1 MSRRL
6 SDADYE
12 AVTTTLGRLAGLVF
26 DESRRA
32 GLSTI
37 MRDRLMATG
46 AADVPSYLARLERPY
61 GANERQRLL
70 DLVTIQETHFFRI
83 VPQMVALRDHVLP
96 ELVARSKLSGRPVT
110 IWSAGC
116 STGEEAYTI
125 AMLLRELMAR
135 IGPFEARVIGT
146 DVSAAALDTARTGR
160 YAGRTI
166 DLARQGGLQPWFDVD
181 DDGWW
186 HVRPEVRELVQFR
199 LHNLVTEPAPFDPAT
214 VDLILCRNVTIYF
227 SRATTKTLMH
237 RFYSTL
243 CLGGSLLVGPAETLW
258 QISDEYTLVQLGDA
272 FVYRKEVRAPAP
284 RASSRLTA
292 TERRRPLWPAQR
304 RDPDPLS
311 TPAPQPVGTATRST
325 RPAPAPA
332 GGGRSRPVRPVRAPV
347 PVRAEGAVASPSALD
362 LFEAA
367 RRALAEGR
375 YADAAER
382 ALAAA
387 DRADSDQLMLDAY
400 VLRGRALTNLGDDP
414 GGQAALRRAIFLDP
428 YAGHAHFLLGSSLL
442 ATGDNPA
449 AATAFMAAADSLGRV
464 PDDAIDDLFDGR
476 KVGELVELSR
486 QLAQAALSAPARV
499 PAGSEAVPS

>member
-12 AVTTTLGRLAGLVF
+12 AVTTTLARLAGLVF

-46 AADVPSYLARLERPY
+46 AADVASYLARIERAE

-83 VPQMVALRDHVLP
+83 VPQMSALRDHVLP

-135 IGPFEARVIGT
+135 LGPFDARVIGT

-186 HVRPEVRELVQFR
+186 HVRPEVRDLVQFR
-199 LHNLVTEPAPFDPAT
+199 LHNLVTESAPFDPGT

-227 SRATTKTLMH
+227 SRATTKALMH

-243 CLGGSLLVGPAETLW
+243 CLGGCLLVGPAETLW
-258 QISDEYTLVQLGDA
+258 QISDEYTLTQLGDA
-272 FVYRKEVRAPAP
+272 FVYRKEVRGPG
-284 RASSRLTA
+284 SRPTSRVTS
-292 TERRRPLWPAQR
+292 TERPRPVWPARRPDTEPTSPARQPVVAALR
-304 RDPDPLS
+304 PARP
-311 TPAPQPVGTATRST
+311 TPAPATGT
-325 RPAPAPA
+325 RP
-332 GGGRSRPVRPVRAPV
+332 RPVRQSRPAAPLRQDD
-347 PVRAEGAVASPSALD
+347 PVASPTALD

-375 YADAAER
+375 YSDAAER
-382 ALAAA
+382 AMAAA

-400 VLRGRALTNLGDDP
+400 VLRGRALTNLGDDV
-414 GGQAALRRAIFLDP
+414 GGQVALRRAIFLDP

-442 ATGDNPA
+442 GTGDNSA
-449 AATAFMAAADSLGRV
+449 AATAFMAAADSLPRV
-464 PDDAIDDLFDGR
+464 SDDAIDDLFDGR

-486 QLAQAALSAPARV
+486 QLAQAALSAPAIV
-499 PAGSEAVPS
+499 PAGSESVPS

>member
-6 SDADYE
+6 CDADYE
-12 AVTTTLGRLAGLVF
+12 AVTATLARLAGLVF

-37 MRDRLMATG
+37 VRDRLMATG
-46 AADVPSYLARLERPY
+46 AADVPSYLARIERPD

-146 DVSAAALDTARTGR
+146 DVSAAALDTARSGR
-160 YAGRTI
+160 YNGRTI

-199 LHNLVTEPAPFDPAT
+199 LHNLVTEPAPFDPGT

-227 SRATTKTLMH
+227 SRPTTKTLMH
-237 RFYSTL
+237 RFHTTL
-243 CLGGSLLVGPAETLW
+243 CLGGCLLVGPAETLW
-258 QISDEYTLVQLGDA
+258 QISDEYTLTQLGDA
-272 FVYRKEVRAPAP
+272 FVYRKEVRGPGARSTTRTVTP
-284 RASSRLTA
+284 
-292 TERRRPLWPAQR
+292 ERRRTPWPTRGTGSDA
-304 RDPDPLS
+304 PV
-311 TPAPQPVGTATRST
+311 PQPVATVVRPA
-325 RPAPAPA
+325 RPAPTPA
-332 GGGRSRPVRPVRAPV
+332 VGTRPRPVRPQPRPV
-347 PVRAEGAVASPSALD
+347 IAVAEEPTTGPTALD

-367 RRALAEGR
+367 RRALSEGR
-375 YADAAER
+375 YSDAAER

-387 DRADSDQLMLDAY
+387 DRSDSDQLMLDAY
-400 VLRGRALTNLGDDP
+400 VLRGRALTNLGDDA

-442 ATGDNPA
+442 ATGDHPA
-449 AATAFMAAADSLGRV
+449 AATAFMAAADSLARV

-486 QLAQAALSAPARV
+486 QLAQAALSAPASV
-499 PAGSEAVPS
+499 PAGSQAVPS

>member
-1 MSRRL
+1 MTRRL

-12 AVTTTLGRLAGLVF
+12 AVTTTLARLAGLVF

-46 AADVPSYLARLERPY
+46 ATDVPSYLARLERPD

-83 VPQMVALRDHVLP
+83 VPQMLALRDHVLP
-96 ELVARSKLSGRPVT
+96 DLVARSKLSGRPVT

-135 IGPFEARVIGT
+135 LGPFDARVIGT

-160 YAGRTI
+160 YSGRTI

-199 LHNLVTEPAPFDPAT
+199 LHNLVTEPAPFDPGT
-214 VDLILCRNVTIYF
+214 VDLVLCRNVTIYF
-227 SRATTKTLMH
+227 SRATTKALMH

-243 CLGGSLLVGPAETLW
+243 CLGGCLLVGPAETLW
-258 QISDEYTLVQLGDA
+258 QISDEYTLTQLGDA
-272 FVYRKEVRAPAP
+272 FVYRKEVRGPAA
-284 RASSRLTA
+284 RGTSRTTP
-292 TERRRPLWPAQR
+292 TEHRRPVWPTR
-304 RDPDPLS
+304 RSDIEPAAS
-311 TPAPQPVGTATRST
+311 TAPQPVGTAVRPA
-325 RPAPAPA
+325 RPAPTPVA
-332 GGGRSRPVRPVRAPV
+332 GTRPRPLRQTRPSAPVRPDEP
-347 PVRAEGAVASPSALD
+347 VASPSALD

-400 VLRGRALTNLGDDP
+400 VMRGRALTNLGDDA

-442 ATGDNPA
+442 GTGDNSA
-449 AATAFMAAADSLGRV
+449 AATAFMAAADSLPRV

-486 QLAQAALSAPARV
+486 QLAQAALSAPSSM
-499 PAGSEAVPS
+499 PAASESVPS